1 MKKFKFILLKILF
14 PHGIVVM
21 LLALVSTIMLI
32 YSFVF
37 ENVNDVIKYFS
48 YFISAYSLTIVCV
61 KVPVFFRWI
70 KAFKQKNKY
79 LSQYFGSVVLR
90 VKISLYSSLALN
102 IAYAVMQFS
111 LGIYN
116 HSIWFYALSIYY
128 FLLALMRFFLL
139 KEARKN
145 REKPNLYFEYLSY
158 RFCGIVLL
166 FINIALFIITFYIVE
181 QNRGFSYHYIMTIAM
196 AAYTFFTFTV
206 AIINVI
212 KYRKYNSPII
222 STSKVISF
230 AAAFVSML
238 SLETAMLTAF
248 GKENSS
254 VFRKNITAC
263 TGAAVCFTILS
274 IAIYMIVHS
283 TRQLHQIKEEMKEN
297 E

>member
-1 MKKFKFILLKILF
+1 MKKFKSTLFKLLF
-14 PHGIVVM
+14 PHEIIIV
-21 LLALVSTIMLI
+21 LLVLVSTIMLI
-32 YSFVF
+32 YSFAF
-37 ENVNDVIKYFS
+37 ENVNDIIKYLS
-48 YFISAYSLTIVCV
+48 YFISAYSLTIVSV
-61 KVPVFFRWI
+61 RVPIFFHWI
-70 KAFKQKNKY
+70 KIFKQENKY
-79 LSQYFGSVVLR
+79 LSQYFGNVVLR

-102 IAYAVMQFS
+102 TAYAVMQFS

-139 KEARKN
+139 KETRKN
-145 REKPNLYFEYLSY
+145 REKTNLYFEYLSY

-166 FINIALFIITFYIVE
+166 FINIALLVITFYIVE
-181 QNRGFSYHYIMTIAM
+181 QNRGFSYHYIITIAM

-222 STSKVISF
+222 STSKVINF
-230 AAAFVSML
+230 TAAVVSML

-248 GKENSS
+248 GDENSTM
-254 VFRKNITAC
+254 FRKNITAC
-263 TGAAVCFTILS
+263 TGAVVCFTILS
-274 IAIYMIVHS
+274 ISIYMIVHS